1 MESGTTE
8 LTRLPGLEVPEV
20 PVPQASGERGR
31 WIERGPSGKLMLFSG
46 RSNPELSE
54 RIAELLN
61 ISLGEVE
68 LETFANGETYCRYCE
83 SIRGADVFLIQSCH
97 GLHSND
103 HLMELM
109 IMIQAAKLASAN
121 RITAVMPWYPYSRQ
135 DKKSAPREPITAKLV
150 ADMLVAA
157 GVDRILTMDLHAGQ
171 IQGFVSIPVDHMT
184 ALPLFAQYYRDKG
197 LHGDDVVAV
206 SPDPGRAKM
215 ARKFGEMLEADL
227 AIMNKT
233 RPARDS
239 AAVTEVI
246 GRVKGKVAIMTDDII
261 VTGGTLIAG
270 AQALKDAGATE
281 VYACAT
287 HALIP
292 ESAFEK
298 LGQSQL
304 KEIVVTDTVPINP
317 LLSARQLP
325 RAAHGLDPP
334 RGHDQERL
342 LGRVRLG
349 DLRRRKPALLAFS
362 PSRAGS
368 RCGCYPFATP
378 RLDGSPSAPP
388 RFPRRR
394 RVTQCEPLSPVPG
407 VPPVPRGTA
416 GTRGTAESKYPNH
429 RSRPAHRPT
438 SAGTS
443 SFAFS
448 WSIPSASAIA
458 FGVAGP
464 AARR

>member
-1 MESGTTE
+1 MLRLSRVESTRKAAVESGTTE
-8 LTRLPGLEVPEV
+8 LARLPGLDVPEV
-20 PVPQASGERGR
+20 ATPQPSGERGR

-54 RIAELLN
+54 RIADLLN
-61 ISLGEVE
+61 IELGEVE
-68 LETFANGETYCRYCE
+68 LETFANGETYCRYVE
-83 SIRGADVFLIQSCH
+83 SIRGADVFLVQSCH
-97 GLHSND
+97 GAKTND

-109 IMIQAAKLASAN
+109 IMIQSAKLASAN

-135 DKKSAPREPITAKLV
+135 DKKSAPREPITAKLT

-157 GVDRILTMDLHAGQ
+157 GVDRVLTMDLHAGQ
-171 IQGFVSIPVDHMT
+171 IQGFFSLPVDHMT

-197 LHGDDVVAV
+197 LHGDGVVAV

-246 GRVKGKVAIMTDDII
+246 GLVESKVAIMTDDII

-298 LGQSQL
+298 LGASEL
-304 KEIVVTDTVPINP
+304 KEVAVTDTVPVNP
-317 LLSARQLP
+317 LLR
-325 RAAHGLDPP
+325 
-334 RGHDQERL
+334 
-342 LGRVRLG
+342 
-349 DLRRRKPALLAFS
+349 PANFPEPLTVSILLADTIKNVFS
-362 PSRAGS
+362 
-368 RCGCYPFATP
+368 
-378 RLDGSPSAPP
+378 D
-388 RFPRRR
+388 
-394 RVTQCEPLSPVPG
+394 
-407 VPPVPRGTA
+407 
-416 GTRGTAESKYPNH
+416 ESV
-429 RSRPAHRPT
+429 
-438 SAGTS
+438 
-443 SFAFS
+443 
-448 WSIPSASAIA
+448 SAI
-458 FGVAGP
+458 FAGENQLF
-464 AARR
+464 